1 MDTATIIRLLQ
12 NSGIHVLGANPTSVI
27 IEDPSCIMRG
37 FETFLNYA
45 WTIIVFITGVLLFG
59 WAVSLI
65 RGAKNDIATN
75 LRNLFLIFAGL
86 AMAGPILNT
95 VFNGDLFGV
104 GCKQIEV
111 SIAELNN
118 LMDARNRRLGNR
130 STAPYED
137 FQIQDSGAITPGIN
151 YYDDD
156 PGFVEPIL
164 NNYDEDDGKP
174 EPIFYR
180 PGN

>member
-1 MDTATIIRLLQ
+1 
-12 NSGIHVLGANPTSVI
+12 
-27 IEDPSCIMRG
+27 MRG

-95 VFNGDLFGV
+95 VYNGDLFGV
-104 GCKQIEV
+104 GCKQIKV
-111 SIAELNN
+111 SIAELND

-130 STAPYED
+130 SNDLYED
-137 FQIQDSGAITPGIN
+137 FQIQDSGAA
-151 YYDDD
+151 
-156 PGFVEPIL
+156 VPIL
-164 NNYDEDDGKP
+164 NNHDDDAGKIVPIRNDYDGDTENP

-180 PGN
+180 PDN